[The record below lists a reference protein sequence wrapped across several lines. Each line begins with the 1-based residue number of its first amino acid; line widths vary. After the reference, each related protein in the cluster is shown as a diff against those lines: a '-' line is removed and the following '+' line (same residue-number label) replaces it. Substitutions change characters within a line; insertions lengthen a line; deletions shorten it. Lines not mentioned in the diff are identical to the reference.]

1 MAARHYLCH
10 HDSLTW
16 RCSACPAGS
25 RSGGQSPRNPD
36 RTSYAFLPSPSS
48 TKGLC
53 PLGLEPPNVSEGDLN
68 TETGEISPDRGN
80 HATKVTRAGLVR
92 PPIRRRVRCS
102 ARHLACTW
110 LGGRCGVSAPAPLT
124 AAVRVSAL
132 AAALPGGAP
141 VAGSRGPVRVTFRDE
156 RSEHAQVTARYAFWQ
171 PGTGSRRSAPR
182 RTFCRTRRHRGVPA
196 RAS

>member
-1 MAARHYLCH
+1 MKY
-10 HDSLTW
+10 
-16 RCSACPAGS
+16 
-25 RSGGQSPRNPD
+25 PRI
-36 RTSYAFLPSPSS
+36 
-48 TKGLC
+48 
-53 PLGLEPPNVSEGDLN
+53 
-68 TETGEISPDRGN
+68 GEIMQQGN
-80 HATKVTRAGLVR
+80 ASRAGAAA
-92 PPIRRRVRCS
+92 IRRRVRCS

-124 AAVRVSAL
+124 AAVRVSAS

-156 RSEHAQVTARYAFWQ
+156 RSEHAQVTARYAFWP

-196 RAS
+196 RASWPVYRTCRIADAAPSYIYALARIPPSLIHPRRQCWDRACRFCAAGDRTL